1 MIIFEIFFKILCFK
15 FFLRKVLRTFWSR
28 VKNFFTNYWFFFFK
42 HFAALEISCFSCRVC
57 AGLQYFQYK
66 YLPVYPNK
74 YLVRGWCEISYSYFL
89 LKNAQTECNELQ
101 AIATRT
107 YLNYISIYICMC
119 VCTRSYCALRKIDLP
134 HFRFFTFFYFIH
146 LSTVQHVQQTAY
158 NLVVIAFP
166 FWLTIWLTALPVFFL
181 KSFYILVLVSFLQFC
196 VFFVIFHLLY
206 FQITCIFI
214 SGLGQNVVFFLL
226 SVCFRLCG
234 VCLLTKFSRNRFWRL
249 EISFFYAKDKIKKD
263 ENM

>member
-1 MIIFEIFFKILCFK
+1 MII
-15 FFLRKVLRTFWSR
+15 
-28 VKNFFTNYWFFFFK
+28 FFK

-134 HFRFFTFFYFIH
+134 HFRFFTFFHFIH
-146 LSTVQHVQQTAY
+146 LSAVQHVQQTAY
-158 NLVVIAFP
+158 NLVVIALLS
-166 FWLTIWLTALPVFFL
+166 WLTIWLTALPVCSL
-181 KSFYILVLVSFLQFC
+181 KSFHILVLVSFLQFC
-196 VFFVIFHLLY
+196 VFFCNLPPFVFPNNLHFH
-206 FQITCIFI
+206 FGFRSKCC
-214 SGLGQNVVFFLL
+214 FFF
-226 SVCFRLCG
+226 C
-234 VCLLTKFSRNRFWRL
+234 
-249 EISFFYAKDKIKKD
+249 
-263 ENM
+263 